1 MSAGGW
7 VIFWAVV
14 AVVVIAEFVRESK
27 SKNSDIWDAGGERR
41 RKDRGGG
48 DGGGDSGC
56 GGGDGGGDS
65 GCGGGCGGGH

>member
-27 SKNSDIWDAGGERR
+27 SKNSDIWDAGVERR
-41 RKDRGGG
+41 RRG
-48 DGGGDSGC
+48 
-56 GGGDGGGDS
+56 
-65 GCGGGCGGGH
+65 